1 MKTSS
6 YRSICL
12 ASGSRP
18 LNNWSQWFVRS
29 AFFMANFFK
38 YFVRKNWELEVN
50 YWIVIEKWYNRWL
63 RLLTML
69 FPGRI
74 YIALAPWHFGDF
86 CKILLPNIAESQR
99 KSYDLSTGP
108 LAGEPAEPSQLT
120 ATNWP
125 RSNDF
130 VTWFRHWFRRSD
142 FVAKWGF
149 GHDGSGDS
157 KNIFRI
163 AVLSQSALFAVSWF
177 AVSLLRSVVV
187 TP

>member
-1 MKTSS
+1 M
-6 YRSICL
+6 
-12 ASGSRP
+12 P
-18 LNNWSQWFVRS
+18 
-29 AFFMANFFK
+29 NFLK
-38 YFVRKNWELEVN
+38 YFRKRKNWELEVN

-74 YIALAPWHFGDF
+74 YIAPGPWHFRDF
-86 CKILLPNIAESQR
+86 CKILLSNVAENQR
-99 KSYDLSTGP
+99 KSYDLSAGP
-108 LAGEPAEPSQLT
+108 LAGKPSQLT

-130 VTWFRHWFRRSD
+130 VTWVRHWFRRSD
-142 FVAKWGF
+142 FVTKWGF
-149 GHDGSGDS
+149 GQDGFGDS

-163 AVLSQSALFAVSWF
+163 AILSQSALFAVSWF

-187 TP
+187 TPQLVRRHIMVNLALVDALRS